1 MSKFHKKS
9 ATASPRN
16 QKPNWFLALQFDN
29 PDIIDKV
36 KIMQNDVITLEPKLS
51 GACVPPEKSHLSLY
65 VFYTQNVDKV
75 IEIVSEVI
83 ANYKFDNERLDNE
96 TIIEVNGTGNFRNE
110 VVFAKMNLH
119 QKLQELWQNIGLK
132 LVENSI
138 IKSTPE
144 IFTPH
149 LTLFKLSRMDFN
161 ERKLKQIRKI
171 PEELYV
177 EKWQDQYFGSQK
189 INSIQLLSRTM
200 PVQENGYYWCHHNF
214 PLTFVHE

>member
-1 MSKFHKKS
+1 MSKFHKNC
-9 ATASPRN
+9 ATATPRN
-16 QKPNWFLALQFDN
+16 QRPNWFLALQFDS

-36 KIMQNDVITLEPKLS
+36 KIMQNDVITLEPKLI

-75 IEIVSEVI
+75 IKIVSEVI
-83 ANYKFDNERLDNE
+83 ANYKFNERLDNE
-96 TIIEVNGTGNFRNE
+96 TVIEVNGTSNFRNE

-132 LVENSI
+132 LVENST

-144 IFTPH
+144 SFTPH

-161 ERKLKQIRKI
+161 ERKLKQIKKI

-189 INSIQLLSRTM
+189 IKSVQLLSRTM

-214 PLTFVHE
+214 PLNFVHK